1 MPSAPAAAA
10 PTAAEPVAPT
20 TAIAPDQARV
30 SPDQARVSP
39 GAGPAGTI
47 HRRQLRHGEGHRP
60 SALKLWAAMLTLYV
74 VWGSTY
80 LGIAVSIQTIPP
92 FFMGAIRFAIAGTV
106 LLVFEL
112 VRHRGELTWPSRR
125 QWRDSAIV
133 GVLLLGFGNGFVAL
147 GERTVPSG
155 IAAILIAMMPLWL
168 AVFGWLYFRER
179 LPRIVVLGVVIGLVG
194 VALLVW
200 PVGAGAN
207 AFDAFGIIVL
217 MLSPIAW
224 SHGSLFSA
232 RAAHLPPRPL
242 VATSLQ
248 MLLAAVVLGVI
259 GVLVGELESF
269 HPAKVSTA
277 SLLALT
283 YLIVVGSMVAFNAYA
298 WLLRNAPLSLIG
310 TYAYVNPVVAVGLGA
325 IFLAE
330 PISLRTVVAAAVI
343 LAAVAMIVTARG
355 RMSRTAPVKA
365 PEPPIPASASASAP
379 SAPAGT

>member
-1 MPSAPAAAA
+1 MPSAPAA
-10 PTAAEPVAPT
+10 APT
-20 TAIAPDQARV
+20 TAIAPDPERV
-30 SPDQARVSP
+30 AP
-39 GAGPAGTI
+39 GAEPVPPI
-47 HRRQLRHGEGHRP
+47 RRRQQRHGEGHRP
-60 SALKLWAAMLTLYV
+60 SALKLWGALLILYV

-106 LLVFEL
+106 LLAWEFL
-112 VRHRGELTWPSRR
+112 RHRRELTWPSRR
-125 QWRDSAIV
+125 EWRDSAIV
-133 GVLLLGFGNGFVAL
+133 GALLLGFGNGFVAL

-155 IAAILIAMMPLWL
+155 IAAILIAMVPLWL
-168 AVFGWLYFRER
+168 SVLGWLYFREK

-248 MLLAAVVLGVI
+248 MLIAAVVLGVI
-259 GVLVGELESF
+259 GILTGELGRF
-269 HPAKVSTA
+269 HLEAISTA

-283 YLIVVGSMVAFNAYA
+283 YLIVIGSMLAFNAYA

-310 TYAYVNPVVAVGLGA
+310 TYAYVNPVVAVALGA

-355 RMSRTAPVKA
+355 RLNRTAPAKESELA
-365 PEPPIPASASASAP
+365 APASASASAP

>member
-1 MPSAPAAAA
+1 
-10 PTAAEPVAPT
+10 
-20 TAIAPDQARV
+20 
-30 SPDQARVSP
+30 
-39 GAGPAGTI
+39 
-47 HRRQLRHGEGHRP
+47 
-60 SALKLWAAMLTLYV
+60 LKLWAAMLTLYI

-92 FFMGAIRFAIAGTV
+92 FFMGAIRFAIAGT
-106 LLVFEL
+106 LLLAFEL
-112 VRHRGELTWPSRR
+112 IRHRGELVWPSRR

-179 LPRIVVLGVVIGLVG
+179 LPRIVILGVVIGLVG

-207 AFDAFGIIVL
+207 AFDAFGIVVL

-242 VATSLQ
+242 VASSLQ

-259 GVLVGELESF
+259 GILVGELDTF
-269 HPAKVSTA
+269 HPAEVSTA

-283 YLIVVGSMVAFNAYA
+283 YLIVVGSMLAFNAYS

-310 TYAYVNPVVAVGLGA
+310 TYAYVNPVVAVALGA
-325 IFLAE
+325 LFLAE

-355 RMSRTAPVKA
+355 RLNRTAPATEDGPAAA
-365 PEPPIPASASASAP
+365 PSAASASAP